1 MTVTSL
7 TLALLMAI
15 GAAASGNASAASD
28 LACTLRAP
36 PRVAAGAPV
45 PLRFTFSNR
54 SAHALR
60 LLEWGTPLEG
70 WFAAYVEVTR
80 DGVALPY
87 RGPMIKRGD
96 PGRDEYQRIAA
107 HRTRSATVNLAQPFD
122 LSQPGVYRVTPRIT
136 LFDVVVD
143 GATALPRSREQQTP
157 QALACNAVEIRVD
170 ASAR

>member
-1 MTVTSL
+1 MRSTL
-7 TLALLMAI
+7 PLALVMSL
-15 GAAASGNASAASD
+15 GAAASGGASAAASD

-36 PRVAAGAPV
+36 AQVAAGAPV

-54 SAHALR
+54 SAQALQV
-60 LLEWGTPLEG
+60 LEWGTPLEG

-96 PGRDEYQRIAA
+96 PTRDEYQRIAA
-107 HRTRSATVNLAQPFD
+107 HRTRRATVDLAQPFD
-122 LSQPGVYRVTPRIT
+122 LAQPGLYRVTPRLT

-143 GATALPRSREQQTP
+143 GAAPLPRSREQQAAQP
-157 QALACNAVEIRVD
+157 LPCNAVEIRI
-170 ASAR
+170 AAKAR